1 MASFRNNRFFYY
13 FSEKTNMPECTL
25 CGGYTKFNGG
35 LCTSCFTNKKSGGT
49 ILVAEKP
56 APPSFDIDKPAGL
69 SDKDYNYRYGMI
81 KGRIAETLI
90 QELFLSLNYN
100 VFRYGMEN
108 TIPGIMELL
117 KGVRSDVAQEIR
129 RMPDFVIQ
137 NPRTK
142 DVHFIEVKFRASG
155 EFSQRDL
162 PPNYPYTNAYIILV
176 SKRHIKCVTVEEL
189 LAGQEITPTS
199 KNFLG
204 NRKEFD
210 LDKEVIIDFCSF
222 AVKFFDGV

>member
-1 MASFRNNRFFYY
+1 MA
-13 FSEKTNMPECTL
+13 ECVK
-25 CGGYTKFNGG
+25 CGAYTKFNGG
-35 LCTSCFTNKKSGGT
+35 LCSKCYSEKNKQE
-49 ILVAEKP
+49 LPVADLDYE
-56 APPSFDIDKPAGL
+56 DNYGLTDKER
-69 SDKDYNYRYGMI
+69 NYRYGMI

-137 NPRTK
+137 NPETK
-142 DVHFIEVKFRASG
+142 DVYFVEVKFRASG
-155 EFSQRDL
+155 EFKAKDL
-162 PPNYPYTNAYIILV
+162 PKDYPYTNAYIILV
-176 SKRHIKCVTVEEL
+176 SKKHIKCLTVQEL
-189 LAGQEITPTS
+189 LDGKEITPES
-199 KNFLG
+199 KNYLG

-210 LDKEVIIDFCSF
+210 LDKDVIIDFCNF
-222 AVKFFDGV
+222 AIQFFENV